1 MLDWQW
7 TVHKVHDRTLEEIV
21 FNFNLLKQKQFNYGK
36 MYVALRRLTSLRGLH
51 LTGKFEV
58 AAIRS
63 DPMAVKQYHT
73 VWTNM

>member
-1 MLDWQW
+1 
-7 TVHKVHDRTLEEIV
+7 
-21 FNFNLLKQKQFNYGK
+21 

-73 VWTNM
+73 V